1 MGKIIKSALAI
12 VLLFSASVFGAG
24 LTALDILTTDTGIRA
39 IAMGGAY
46 TAAGNDPESIDYNPA
61 GLAQITSAEAKAF
74 YDRGLTG
81 VVDLEMF
88 NAIYAQPLETEFLEG
103 YLAVQGIYRGV
114 PGVMNPDAEP
124 TVDSSGASVP
134 AAAVA
139 FSETL
144 LKATYAFNAAK
155 TNWLSGDFTKNL
167 NMGVSLSLA
176 MEQIGPFSGS
186 TLEMDAGAQYLV
198 PNTSIRLGAS
208 IMNLGLNVKVINDSA
223 PIPLTIRLGAADTFK
238 IDKNNM
244 LLVSADAIQ
253 DVYDYT
259 RFAVGAEDRVM
270 NVFAMRVGYNT
281 SLDTRNAS
289 YLSAGFGVILKL
301 LDYTAAIDY
310 TYRMEMYDAFASF
323 LSDNYFGLGVKF

>member
-1 MGKIIKSALAI
+1 MGKITKAALALVFI
-12 VLLFSASVFGAG
+12 FSASVFGAG

-61 GLAQITSAEAKAF
+61 GLAQITSAEARAF

-81 VVDLEMF
+81 VADLEMF

-103 YLAVQGIYRGV
+103 YIAVQGLYRGV
-114 PGVMNPDAEP
+114 PGVMNPDA
-124 TVDSSGASVP
+124 VDDSGNSVP
-134 AAAVA
+134 SAA

-144 LKATYAFNAAK
+144 IKATYAFNMAK
-155 TNWLSGDFTKNL
+155 MNWISGDFTKNI
-167 NMGVSLSLA
+167 NMGVSLGLA

-186 TLEMDAGAQYLV
+186 TLELDAGAQYLI
-198 PNTSIRLGAS
+198 PDTSIRLGAS

-301 LDYTAAIDY
+301 LDYTASIDY
-310 TYRMEMYDAFASF
+310 TYRMEMYDAFTSYM
-323 LSDNYFGLGVKF
+323 SDNYFGLGVKF